1 MTRVLLTTTSFQ
13 DTPGPHHQ
21 QLKDAG
27 FELVVARGPLPES
40 EMLKLVGDIDAFLC
54 GDDEIT
60 CAVIQKALPRL
71 KVISKYGIG
80 LDKVD
85 VKSATEF
92 KIPVTFCPGVNHTT
106 VSEHC
111 FLLLLALTKNLME
124 QANASR
130 AGQWKRMTGHEIL
143 GKSIGIIGLGRIG
156 KEVAIRARAFGMNVI
171 AHDIYWDEKFAA
183 ANRGGM
189 ATDRDGAPV
198 FLAKSAWEIGYVAE
212 RFPNVKFVSHREFGD
227 TYGARESEVIQALP
241 GKLAEFECDLVI
253 SGTAG

>member
-130 AGQWKRMTGHEIL
+130 AGQWKRMTGHE
-143 GKSIGIIGLGRIG
+143 
-156 KEVAIRARAFGMNVI
+156 
-171 AHDIYWDEKFAA
+171 
-183 ANRGGM
+183 
-189 ATDRDGAPV
+189 
-198 FLAKSAWEIGYVAE
+198 
-212 RFPNVKFVSHREFGD
+212 
-227 TYGARESEVIQALP
+227 
-241 GKLAEFECDLVI
+241 
-253 SGTAG
+253 